1 VLTVVDPNRRRPK
14 SKTRSQVT
22 IQWKAIMATRTAEME
37 SLPQGI
43 EVGSYGSHVAESY
56 MTELYGDKIPM
67 RQCGAAFDK

>member
-1 VLTVVDPNRRRPK
+1 
-14 SKTRSQVT
+14 
-22 IQWKAIMATRTAEME
+22 MATRTAEME